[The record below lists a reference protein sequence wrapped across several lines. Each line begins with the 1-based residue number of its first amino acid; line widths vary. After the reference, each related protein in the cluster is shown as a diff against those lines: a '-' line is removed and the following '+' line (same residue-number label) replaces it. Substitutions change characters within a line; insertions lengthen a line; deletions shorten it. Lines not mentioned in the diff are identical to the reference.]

1 MRCGLSLAVTGVLV
15 VGGCASWAWGP
26 APSAPALPAL
36 PVAAPLVENPLFLA
50 AVDRDFLWNE
60 LAATVESYGF
70 RIEREERPRQ
80 IGDVLVEGRLET
92 FPVDSPTLFE
102 PWRRGASP
110 GFERLESTLQSIR
123 RRAVVRVIPDASGFL
138 VDVAVFKELEDVQR
152 PERATAGAATFRND
166 SSLERFTEPVAG
178 EAPTRGWISRGR
190 DTVLEQEIIAE
201 LQARMGQACAP
212 PPSMLG
218 WEG

>member
-1 MRCGLSLAVTGVLV
+1 MLRSRNRGPLWGALV
-15 VGGCASWAWGP
+15 VVLLAGLAGCAWNPPDPNLAIANQTLVPVSNPDFAWDQI
-26 APSAPALPAL
+26 
-36 PVAAPLVENPLFLA
+36 
-50 AVDRDFLWNE
+50 VDVVDDYF
-60 LAATVESYGF
+60 V
-70 RIEREERPRQ
+70 IEREDRVRQVGEVVTEGAIYTRPVV
-80 IGDVLVEGRLET
+80 GAT
-92 FPVDSPTLFE
+92 YFE
-102 PWRRGASP
+102 PWRRDSADGY
-110 GFERLESTLQSIR
+110 ERLESTLQSIR
-123 RRAVVRVIPDASGFL
+123 RRAVVRVIPDANGFL

-201 LQARMGQACAP
+201 LQARMCQACAP

-218 WEG
+218 WGG